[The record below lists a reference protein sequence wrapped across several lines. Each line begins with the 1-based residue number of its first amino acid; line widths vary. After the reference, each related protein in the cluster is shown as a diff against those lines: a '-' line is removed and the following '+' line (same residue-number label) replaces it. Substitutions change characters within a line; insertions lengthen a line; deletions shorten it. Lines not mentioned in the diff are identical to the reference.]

1 MEETIQ
7 KIKSIAQD
15 IIADKEWVND
25 SHSESEHRGV
35 VMGLTMLIKHLEET
49 QEELP
54 MGIKWENMG
63 HFE

>member
-1 MEETIQ
+1 MTIE

-35 VMGLTMLIKHLEET
+35 VMGLNMLIKHLEET

-54 MGIKWENMG
+54 MGIQWENMG